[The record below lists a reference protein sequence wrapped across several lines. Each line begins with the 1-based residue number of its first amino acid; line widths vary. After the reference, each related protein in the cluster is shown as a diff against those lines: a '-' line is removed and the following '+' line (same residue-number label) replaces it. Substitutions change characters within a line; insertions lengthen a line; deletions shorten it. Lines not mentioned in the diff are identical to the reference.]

1 MGTPLLE
8 AWGSER
14 GMGKGEGVV
23 GKVWGGAA
31 DSQRKWLWLSYPRAQ
46 PGLPASMR
54 GQWKAEAL
62 TRTMATPT
70 SPHRKLTTTL
80 PAKPESPPF
89 LRQAN

>member
-8 AWGSER
+8 ARGSER

-31 DSQRKWLWLSYPRAQ
+31 DSQRKRLWLSYPRAQ

-54 GQWKAEAL
+54 GQSMEGRGPRWDHGHAHITTQKA
-62 TRTMATPT
+62 
-70 SPHRKLTTTL
+70 HHN
-80 PAKPESPPF
+80 PAS
-89 LRQAN
+89 